1 MKRIVIDASVVL
13 KWYLIDESWSKAAH
27 EILERFVFQE
37 LYILAPNLLEYEV
50 LNGLHIA
57 GERGR
62 IEQKMLIMAVEAFL
76 GLGIDLRDISS
87 NYEKVLH
94 FSTVYD
100 LTVYNSSYLELAST
114 EGIELVTADEK
125 LYNKL
130 KNDLKWVEWLGDLK

>member
-1 MKRIVIDASVVL
+1 LKRIVIDASVVL